1 MSKYYRVDMDDFER
15 MPFGSDMDENWG
27 AHEIVIEEQFKDEF
41 IAEQVSRFTLYLLS
55 ILHEIE
61 TRGNK
66 NPFDR
71 IAKKYPRGRN
81 LWNNEV
87 VYCPECRSEID
98 EEDWNTCSDTDPC
111 CPFCCNH
118 DFEME
123 EDEE

>member
-15 MPFGSDMDENWG
+15 MPFGSDMDEGWG
-27 AHEIVIEEQFKDEF
+27 GHEIVIEEQFKDDF
-41 IAEQVSRFTLYLLS
+41 IAEQVGRFTRHLLS
-55 ILHEIE
+55 ILHEVEIRE
-61 TRGNK
+61 GK
-66 NPFDR
+66 NPFNR

-87 VYCPECRSEID
+87 VYCPECHAEID

-123 EDEE
+123 EEE